1 MWTTRG
7 AVQWNKGHAVYPS
20 PYTADAVG
28 GQWRDESDVRQSMPN
43 GYPQDIGHG
52 PTSNRNHF
60 PSSYQNSSPP
70 QQMMVPSKASNDAD
84 PKDHKPPAYQ
94 QYQYSAV
101 QGTEPLSPC
110 YYPSHPGGNVY
121 GSYPPPPALIPS
133 PFIHQDYTQGPPQA
147 HTQQQPAYLPRTPQS
162 PLIAVPQPLPSNYQ
176 RQPSGQ
182 TTAAPDVL
190 SPPELSTPLTASQP
204 AKHNTARC
212 QRAPNTPPDGLDKT
226 MSPMYAD
233 RSRSSY
239 LPPSTPAAPAV
250 SQSQNS
256 FDGSSSTPTQFSPLD
271 SQTISHPKVE
281 AKAKARK
288 HKMEANKSPDVD
300 DHLSSSDIASPS
312 AGKAAKRPRYPRADS
327 PAPSDIGSEELE
339 DETPEQKVEREKQRR
354 QANNARERIRV
365 RDINEAFKELGRMCQ
380 SHLQTDKPQT
390 KLTVLQHAVTIIQN
404 LEKNVRDR
412 NLNPKAACLKRR
424 EEEKEVANSEHN
436 GSSSFSNMRS
446 AGTPLPGSRS
456 NIPYGLPSSNNQAH
470 TNLNYYA
477 NPNISSHRR
486 SSENMAPPNVTV
498 AKNSAGVGGAG
509 GGPMI

>member
-147 HTQQQPAYLPRTPQS
+147 HTQQQP
-162 PLIAVPQPLPSNYQ
+162 
-176 RQPSGQ
+176 
-182 TTAAPDVL
+182 
-190 SPPELSTPLTASQP
+190 
-204 AKHNTARC
+204 
-212 QRAPNTPPDGLDKT
+212 
-226 MSPMYAD
+226 MYAD

-256 FDGSSSTPTQFSPLD
+256 FDGSSQIVAPIDSSLDDALHVLQGHSVARYTDISATSTANNPSKCAKSNASHNSINSQLSTPTQFSPLD

>member
-1 MWTTRG
+1 MQSTSTSSTR
-7 AVQWNKGHAVYPS
+7 Y
-20 PYTADAVG
+20 Y
-28 GQWRDESDVRQSMPN
+28 
-43 GYPQDIGHG
+43 
-52 PTSNRNHF
+52 SNT
-60 PSSYQNSSPP
+60 Q
-70 QQMMVPSKASNDAD
+70 
-84 PKDHKPPAYQ
+84 PAYQ

-256 FDGSSSTPTQFSPLD
+256 FDGSSQIVAPIDSSLDDALHVLQGHSVARYTDISATSTANNPSKCAKSNASHNSINSQLSTPTQFSPLD

>member
-147 HTQQQPAYLPRTPQS
+147 HTQQQ
-162 PLIAVPQPLPSNYQ
+162 
-176 RQPSGQ
+176 
-182 TTAAPDVL
+182 
-190 SPPELSTPLTASQP
+190 
-204 AKHNTARC
+204 
-212 QRAPNTPPDGLDKT
+212 
-226 MSPMYAD
+226 PMYAD